1 MKYQNIKKI
10 LILASFSVLLGLF
23 SVSKSIAAELSEPQ
37 IPIERASIKLKEN
50 LKNEGFIND
59 FAKVNVFVEEV
70 IAPYT
75 DFRKIAKLV
84 VGKYWKRA
92 SEEEQ
97 NNFEKEFKVLLVRTY
112 SRAFVDFDDW
122 TLSFLPLDMDK
133 AVKTVKN
140 KQAVTVKTQILQPG
154 KRPFSI
160 SYRMWRTDG
169 NWKVYDI
176 VIEGISLVKNYR
188 TSIGSR
194 IKKSG
199 SSLAS
204 VTEFLA
210 KKNRTALAKKQDK
223 NGQEEQ
229 S

>member
-10 LILASFSVLLGLF
+10 LLLVSFSVLLGLF
-23 SVSKSIAAELSEPQ
+23 SVSKSIAAELVAPQ
-37 IPIERASIKLKEN
+37 IPIERASIKLKES
-50 LKNEGFIND
+50 LKDETFLND
-59 FAKVNVFVEEV
+59 FAKINDFVEEV
-70 IAPYT
+70 IAPHT
-75 DFRKIAKLV
+75 DFHKIAKLV

-92 SEEEQ
+92 SDEEQ
-97 NNFEKEFKVLLVRTY
+97 KNFEQEFKVLLVRTY
-112 SRAFVDFDDW
+112 SRAFVDFDNW
-122 TLSFLPLDMDK
+122 TMTFLPLDMDK

-154 KRPFSI
+154 QRPFSI
-160 SYRMWRTDG
+160 SYRMWRTDE
-169 NWKVYDI
+169 NWKIYDI

-210 KKNRTALAKKQDK
+210 KKNRTALAKKEEK
-223 NGQEEQ
+223 NKEEQ